1 MKLDIIIVGVGGQG
15 ILTCSMI
22 VAKAAMNANLNVIT
36 SEVHGMAQRG
46 GSVEVHVRIGDVL
59 SPLIPIGDAD
69 IMIALEPVEALRY
82 AKYLNENSLVI
93 LNTRPVIPVT
103 VTLGNANYPSIH
115 EIVEKLKEITPKV
128 VPVDASVIAE
138 KLGSIQSTNIVI
150 LGMLAKLAELPFNY
164 EHLEQAIREIL
175 PPTTHDINL
184 RAFKEGLNYIY
195 NNKNI
200 LSKNR

>member
-22 VAKAAMNANLNVIT
+22 LAKAAMNANLNVIT
-36 SEVHGMAQRG
+36 SEIHGMAQRG

-82 AKYLNENSLVI
+82 AKYLNEDSLVI

-103 VTLGNANYPSIH
+103 VTLGNANYPSIN
-115 EIVEKLKEITPKV
+115 EIVEKLNEITTKV
-128 VPVDASVIAE
+128 VPVDASAIAE

-150 LGMLAKLAELPFNY
+150 LGILAKLAELPFDY
-164 EHLEQAIREIL
+164 KHLEQAIREIL
-175 PPTTHDINL
+175 PPTIHDINL
-184 RAFKEGLNYIY
+184 RAFKEGLNYI
-195 NNKNI
+195 
-200 LSKNR
+200 

>member
-22 VAKAAMNANLNVIT
+22 LAKAAMNANLNVIT
-36 SEVHGMAQRG
+36 SEIHGMAQRG

-82 AKYLNENSLVI
+82 AKYLNEDSLVI

-103 VTLGNANYPSIH
+103 VTLGNANYPSIN
-115 EIVEKLKEITPKV
+115 EIVEKLNEITTKV
-128 VPVDASVIAE
+128 VPVDASAIAE

-150 LGMLAKLAELPFNY
+150 LGILAKLAKLPFDY
-164 EHLEQAIREIL
+164 KHLEQAIREVL

-184 RAFKEGLNYIY
+184 RAFREGLNYI
-195 NNKNI
+195 NETKLC